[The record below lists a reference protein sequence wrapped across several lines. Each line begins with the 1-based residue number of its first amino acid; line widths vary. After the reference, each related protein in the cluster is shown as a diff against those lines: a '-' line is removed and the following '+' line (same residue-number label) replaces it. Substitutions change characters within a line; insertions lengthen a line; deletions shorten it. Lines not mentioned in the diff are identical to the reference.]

1 MASGPER
8 TELDPHGHGQPS
20 QPPDHVADVG
30 SCRRRSGPARGHEDD
45 PFAQQ
50 LRDQVVEH
58 LEGRVVGP
66 VQVVDR
72 QQHGP
77 LRGEAAEQT
86 GDRLHQPRPLDVG
99 IGTDRRRPEPLD
111 QPAEA
116 VEALDQAVPLER
128 ARPRGGGGPGRRRS
142 GRRPPLDPGRARGLR
157 APRTPGPPPRS
168 AGRRAPRSSPCRL
181 RPRGRPHRHRH
192 RGPPARA
199 PRCSAPDRRRDR
211 AARREGTGVLHGSR
225 TSGVRPSRPAPQW
238 AAAGRPPPSRPSTAP
253 RRPPR

>member
-1 MASGPER
+1 MASGPSGPSSTR
-8 TELDPHGHGQPS
+8 T
-20 QPPDHVADVG
+20 ATG
-30 SCRRRSGPARGHEDD
+30 SRRSRPTTWRTS
-45 PFAQQ
+45 
-50 LRDQVVEH
+50 
-58 LEGRVVGP
+58 GRAADAPVRLAVTRTTRSLSSSVTRWSRTSRVALVGP

-116 VEALDQAVPLER
+116 VEALDQAVPLSGPDLAEV
-128 ARPRGGGGPGRRRS
+128 AAQGGG
-142 GRRPPLDPGRARGLR
+142 DRAVGHPSTQGVPAAFEHRE
-157 APRTPGPPPRS
+157 PPGPAPRS

-181 RPRGRPHRHRH
+181 RPRGRPHRHRR